1 MLKRRIAAFSAAIVL
16 AVCAL
21 VAEAVLDERNAAI
34 DRARMEAANL
44 SAGFEEQIEGTLNAV
59 SNASAALKRRIEAGT
74 ELNLD
79 QWKSSIAGPMTPA
92 MDIVILNADG
102 EVTDTTI
109 KHDAIP
115 VSLAIATTSRRSVTI
130 QTRGF

>member
-74 ELNLD
+74 RA
-79 QWKSSIAGPMTPA
+79 QPRPMEEFNRRA
-92 MDIVILNADG
+92 
-102 EVTDTTI
+102 
-109 KHDAIP
+109 HDP
-115 VSLAIATTSRRSVTI
+115 
-130 QTRGF
+130 GHGYCHPEC